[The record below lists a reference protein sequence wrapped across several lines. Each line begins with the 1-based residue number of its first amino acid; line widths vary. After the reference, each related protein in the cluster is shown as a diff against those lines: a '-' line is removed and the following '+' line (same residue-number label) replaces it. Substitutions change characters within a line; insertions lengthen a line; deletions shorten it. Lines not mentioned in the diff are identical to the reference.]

1 MSAYGAAKRVPDGQ
15 LTATVYGCIKESKYN
30 EAIAVLEPEL
40 DNFPD
45 SRAALSLLG
54 HCYYYIGQFEQAAAM
69 YDRLTK
75 LLPDN
80 EDYKLHYAQCLY
92 KAGSYLESQKAA
104 AKVEG
109 SEKEVSLLQMAAA
122 YEQEDMATCKRL
134 LDRCPDSDADA
145 MVNRG
150 ELASA

>member
-1 MSAYGAAKRVPDGQ
+1 MATYGAANRVSDGQ
-15 LTATVYGCIKESKYN
+15 FTATVYGYIKEQKYN

-40 DNFPD
+40 ANFPE

-54 HCYYYIGQFEQAAAM
+54 HCHYYIGQFDQAAAM
-69 YDRLTK
+69 YERLTK
-75 LLPDN
+75 LLPES

-104 AKVEG
+104 AKVDG
-109 SEKEVSLLQMAAA
+109 SEKEVSLLQIAAA
-122 YEQEDMATCKRL
+122 YEQEDMATCRRL
-134 LDRCPDSDADA
+134 LDRCPDNDADA

-150 ELASA
+150 ECLKD